1 MFQEKHGTYIVLVIL
16 QDKIMPSNKNEE
28 WCQVC

>member
-1 MFQEKHGTYIVLVIL
+1 MFQEKHDTYILVIL